1 MKASCT
7 KRAASTSKQ
16 AATQPVGR
24 RIPTSSAWE
33 GPERTATL
41 QIFPVSSWITWLRR
55 RFVSRSI
62 PLETDTTTVFSVRY
76 GAIFF
81 AVSRTAK
88 EGGALTTRSAPFKQS
103 KSPVMWRDSGRWTP
117 CKSGFSRVRAIS
129 AALAGLW
136 DQR

>member
-1 MKASCT
+1 MHLPMWAFKQGRPLPKSRGNSLLQRGSKKQSC
-7 KRAASTSKQ
+7 AIST
-16 AATQPVGR
+16 
-24 RIPTSSAWE
+24 I
-33 GPERTATL
+33 
-41 QIFPVSSWITWLRR
+41 
-55 RFVSRSI
+55 
-62 PLETDTTTVFSVRY
+62 
-76 GAIFF
+76 
-81 AVSRTAK
+81 SRTAK